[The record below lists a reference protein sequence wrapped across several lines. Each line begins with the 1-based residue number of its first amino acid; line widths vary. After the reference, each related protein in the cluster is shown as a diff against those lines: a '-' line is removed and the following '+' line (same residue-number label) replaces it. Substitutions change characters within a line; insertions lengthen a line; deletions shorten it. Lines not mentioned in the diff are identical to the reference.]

1 MPAELDHSVSGK
13 KRQRLAS
20 RITAVVC
27 KHAGNCISALSDI
40 KKKKKEPHIHAP
52 QWALKKKKKN
62 GKIPFFFQLLP
73 MFILSSISGG
83 AILKQLDYEMLLRV
97 LSTPKEKK
105 NVGSHLR

>member
-52 QWALKKKKKN
+52 QWALKKKKRKMVRFL
-62 GKIPFFFQLLP
+62 FFF
-73 MFILSSISGG
+73 
-83 AILKQLDYEMLLRV
+83 
-97 LSTPKEKK
+97 STTSYVHSLFNIWWCNTKT
-105 NVGSHLR
+105 VGL

>member
-40 KKKKKEPHIHAP
+40 KKKKKRATHTRSAVGI
-52 QWALKKKKKN
+52 KKKKRKMVRFL
-62 GKIPFFFQLLP
+62 FFFNYFLCSFSLQYLVV
-73 MFILSSISGG
+73 
-83 AILKQLDYEMLLRV
+83 QY
-97 LSTPKEKK
+97 
-105 NVGSHLR
+105 